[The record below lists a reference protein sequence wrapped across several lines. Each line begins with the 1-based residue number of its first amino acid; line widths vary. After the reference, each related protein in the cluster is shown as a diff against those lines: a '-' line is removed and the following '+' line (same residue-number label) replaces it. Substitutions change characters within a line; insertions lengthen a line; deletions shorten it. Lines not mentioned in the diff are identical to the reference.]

1 MQAPSARHAG
11 GGWRFAWRGR
21 RGNSFDPGGS
31 RRHRSISTNLAAL
44 KQVEAFGCIIVLR
57 KEQTERATR
66 PIIELRVVG
75 GEDSHHQLLE
85 STV

>member
-1 MQAPSARHAG
+1 MGH
-11 GGWRFAWRGR
+11 
-21 RGNSFDPGGS
+21 
-31 RRHRSISTNLAAL
+31 SISKWPSSSRNISLNLVPL
-44 KQVEAFGCIIVLR
+44 KQVEAIGCSIVLR

-66 PIIELRVVG
+66 PIIEFGVVG